1 MLAHKFI
8 YEFHFPFC
16 KIHTSPTNLAAIN
29 HASHKK
35 LFATLYV
42 VHKNMDCI
50 TVRVNIC
57 LSLTMF
63 TLVML

>member
-8 YEFHFPFC
+8 HELHFPFC
-16 KIHTSPTNLAAIN
+16 KIHTSPTNLAATMR
-29 HASHKK
+29 HKK

-42 VHKNMDCI
+42 VHINMDCI